1 MYTYTW
7 YQWLA
12 FFYVYCF
19 LGWIFEST
27 YVSLKQKRLVNRGF
41 LRLPMLPLY
50 GSGAVMMLWVSLPVR
65 DSLPLVYISGFIAA
79 TALEYVTG
87 AVMERLFKVRYWDY
101 SSQPFQLHGYICLSS
116 SIAWGFLTI
125 IRSPALCLRFLRL
138 SCSSAI
144 SSSAFFSPPMLT
156 NPSRQPWLW
165 VIRWKL

>member
-50 GSGAVMMLWVSLPVR
+50 GSGAVMMLWVSLPCGQ
-65 DSLPLVYISGFIAA
+65 PAA
-79 TALEYVTG
+79 RLYFRFYRRHG
-87 AVMERLFKVRYWDY
+87 A
-101 SSQPFQLHGYICLSS
+101 
-116 SIAWGFLTI
+116 
-125 IRSPALCLRFLRL
+125 
-138 SCSSAI
+138 
-144 SSSAFFSPPMLT
+144 
-156 NPSRQPWLW
+156 
-165 VIRWKL
+165 

>member
-50 GSGAVMMLWVSLPVR
+50 GSGAVMMLWVSLS
-65 DSLPLVYISGFIAA
+65 DQGIA
-79 TALEYVTG
+79 
-87 AVMERLFKVRYWDY
+87 
-101 SSQPFQLHGYICLSS
+101 
-116 SIAWGFLTI
+116 I
-125 IRSPALCLRFLRL
+125 IM
-138 SCSSAI
+138 I
-144 SSSAFFSPPMLT
+144 SSDLPEILGMSDRVAVFKDGRVTAVLDRKDADSEIIMKYAT
-156 NPSRQPWLW
+156 G
-165 VIRWKL
+165 KLS